1 MVENSAQAE
10 PRAVAAER
18 VDQAIGA
25 VADAF
30 RGQTGGHERAPSA
43 PGEPD
48 RDTVIEL
55 AAVRLLNEA
64 VHTGLTGRVQAC
76 RAAGV
81 TWQEIGEGLD
91 LQPLARVLDRP
102 LAEIAFEHVTG
113 GAGSHSDH
121 PGPMLRWTCPKCGR
135 EIGDYGPAESDRAH
149 TQQSHAEDCPR
160 RSA

>member
-1 MVENSAQAE
+1 MRAE

-18 VDQAIGA
+18 VDEAISA
-25 VADAF
+25 VAEAF
-30 RGQTGGHERAPSA
+30 RSQAGGHERAPSD
-43 PGEPD
+43 PGDPE
-48 RDTVIEL
+48 RDAVLDL

-81 TWQEIGEGLD
+81 TWHEIGEGLD

-113 GAGSHSDH
+113 AGGHPDH
-121 PGPMLRWTCPKCGR
+121 PGPTLRWTCPQCGR
-135 EIGDYGPAESDRAH
+135 DISDHGPAGRAPAEEAQ
-149 TQQSHAEDCPR
+149 THAEDCPR

>member
-1 MVENSAQAE
+1 MEHSTQVE
-10 PRAVAAER
+10 PRVVAAER

-30 RGQTGGHERAPSA
+30 RGQTGGHERAHST
-43 PGEPD
+43 PGEPGH
-48 RDTVIEL
+48 DTVIEL
-55 AAVRLLNEA
+55 AAVRLVNEA

-91 LQPLARVLDRP
+91 LQPLARVLERP
-102 LAEIAFEHVTG
+102 VAEIAFEHVTG
-113 GAGSHSDH
+113 GAGSHADH
-121 PGPMLRWTCPKCGR
+121 PGPMLRWTCPECGR
-135 EIGDYGPAESDRAH
+135 EISDYGPAEPAQANADQA
-149 TQQSHAEDCPR
+149 HAEDCPR